1 MLRTSL
7 PLTYSIIFLRN
18 KAEPFAALA
27 EKTMT
32 NKQDNEQISIGV
44 VGVGGWGKNL
54 ARNYSQMQGANL
66 RYLCDLD
73 QATLDKLSPVFQPEM
88 VSTNYQQLLD
98 DPDLQAIVIATNGP
112 SHYNLCKQA
121 LEAGK
126 DVYVEKP
133 FVMAS
138 AEAKELITLADSESR
153 VLMVG
158 HLLEYHPVVE
168 KLKALIDAG
177 ELGDIR
183 YIYSQRLNLGT
194 VRQDE
199 NALWNFAPHDISV
212 ILFLLGIKPTDVSA
226 RGQAYL
232 QPGVEDVMFL
242 TMNFNN
248 KTMGHVHVSWLD
260 PHKTR
265 KITIVGSKRMA
276 VFDDLEPSEKLKIY
290 DKGVELNLD
299 YDSYAESVG
308 LRFGDI
314 TVPYIKVGEPLRA
327 ECEHFLSCVRHR
339 TRPRSDGEDGLR
351 VVEVLEAADQSLE
364 QNGHPVDITKT
375 AP

>member
-1 MLRTSL
+1 MTS
-7 PLTYSIIFLRN
+7 
-18 KAEPFAALA
+18 
-27 EKTMT
+27 EK
-32 NKQDNEQISIGV
+32 ISIGV

-54 ARNYSQMQGANL
+54 ARNYSEMPGAHL
-66 RYLCDLD
+66 KYLCDLD
-73 QATLDKLSPVFQPEM
+73 EKKLEVLNARCKPEFI
-88 VSTNYQQLLD
+88 TTDFNDLLND
-98 DPDLQAIVIATNGP
+98 DDLQAVVIATTGP
-112 SHYNLCKQA
+112 AHYQLCKQS
-121 LEAGK
+121 LQAGK

-133 FVMAS
+133 FVLAS
-138 AEAKELITLADSESR
+138 DEARELIALAEDKKA

-168 KLKALIDAG
+168 KLKEMIDAG
-177 ELGDIR
+177 ELGDIL
-183 YIYSQRLNLGT
+183 YIYAQRLNLGT

-212 ILFLLGIKPTDVSA
+212 IQYLLGEAPTDISA

-242 TMNFNN
+242 AMNFND
-248 KTMGHVHVSWLD
+248 KAMGHVHVSWLD

-290 DKGVELNLD
+290 DKGAEISTD
-299 YDSYAESVG
+299 YDSYAEYVG

-314 TVPYIKVGEPLRA
+314 TVPYIRVGEPLRV
-327 ECEHFLSCVRHR
+327 ECEHFLSRIR
-339 TRPRSDGEDGLR
+339 DRQPPRSDGHDGLR
-351 VVEVLEAADQSLE
+351 VVEVLEAADRSLE
-364 QNGHPVDITKT
+364 QNGVPINLKGG
-375 AP
+375 A